1 MCTAQSSKKSVPSK
15 SFQATSGPQGSRF
28 FSRITDALPALHLLN
43 RRLWLS
49 SLPACGLLWS
59 LQLLL
64 LLEEDA
70 AMLAFFFAS

>member
-1 MCTAQSSKKSVPSK
+1 LKKSVQNK
-15 SFQATSGPQGSRF
+15 FFQSSRWTF
-28 FSRITDALPALHLLN
+28 GTAGRLKLPPFVAQLH

-49 SLPACGLLWS
+49 SIPACALLWS

-70 AMLAFFFAS
+70 AMLAFCFAS

>member
-1 MCTAQSSKKSVPSK
+1 VQSKFFQSAQWTFGTFGKFKLLPF
-15 SFQATSGPQGSRF
+15 FQR
-28 FSRITDALPALHLLN
+28 LH

-49 SLPACGLLWS
+49 SIPALTLIWS

-70 AMLAFFFAS
+70 AMLAFCFAS

>member
-1 MCTAQSSKKSVPSK
+1 LKKSVQSK
-15 SFQATSGPQGSRF
+15 FFQSAPWTFGTFGRLKLPPF
-28 FSRITDALPALHLLN
+28 FERLR

-49 SLPACGLLWS
+49 SIPACALIWS

-70 AMLAFFFAS
+70 AMLAFCFAS